1 MAEEMK
7 KQAERV
13 LVEIYGNTYPLKTD
27 DPKHM
32 LKLAADL
39 DKRMKQMARVVRSFD
54 ERKIAVLTCLQLAEE
69 FGKLKQDYNEL
80 VELLEEK

>member
-1 MAEEMK
+1 MAEEVK
-7 KQAERV
+7 KQTERV

-27 DPKHM
+27 APKHM

-54 ERKIAVLTCLQLAEE
+54 ERKIAVLTSLQLAEE
-69 FGKLKQDYNEL
+69 YDKLKKDYDEL
-80 VELLEEK
+80 VELIEEK